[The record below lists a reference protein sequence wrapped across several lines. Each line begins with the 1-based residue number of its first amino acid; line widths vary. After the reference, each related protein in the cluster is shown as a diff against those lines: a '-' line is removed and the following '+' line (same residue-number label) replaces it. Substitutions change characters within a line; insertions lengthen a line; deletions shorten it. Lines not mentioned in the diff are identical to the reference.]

1 MLEWLTSYL
10 SERKFN
16 VKVRSSSSSDCLLEI
31 GVPQGS
37 ILGPLLFVL
46 YTKDWENIVTKYG
59 FSINLYAD
67 DTQIYFAFDVHS
79 ENPDLSA
86 VKRCFLEITQ
96 WMTKN
101 FLKLNEGKTEFI
113 DIGHYVSPVV
123 SLDLGEVSIIKPV
136 EHAKN
141 LGFMFDHR
149 MNMSEQI
156 NMVSKTS
163 FLNLRNL
170 KRIGSRLAHELKVQL
185 VHSNIL
191 SFLDYCNSVYG
202 GLTEKNL
209 FKLQKI
215 QNNAVRYIFG
225 LYGKKFREPIMPYL
239 KRLHF
244 LPVKY
249 RIKFKVALLVF
260 KCLNGFAPEYMHEL
274 ISAREIKRRISR
286 LDKDFFM
293 LATQELPKS
302 TRTDAAFSFY
312 GPCIWNELPY
322 RLRCMTDI
330 ELFKKSMKTYYFNIA
345 FEGIS

>member
-1 MLEWLTSYL
+1 
-10 SERKFN
+10 
-16 VKVRSSSSSDCLLEI
+16 
-31 GVPQGS
+31 
-37 ILGPLLFVL
+37 
-46 YTKDWENIVTKYG
+46 
-59 FSINLYAD
+59 
-67 DTQIYFAFDVHS
+67 
-79 ENPDLSA
+79 
-86 VKRCFLEITQ
+86 
-96 WMTKN
+96 
-101 FLKLNEGKTEFI
+101 
-113 DIGHYVSPVV
+113 
-123 SLDLGEVSIIKPV
+123 
-136 EHAKN
+136 
-141 LGFMFDHR
+141 
-149 MNMSEQI
+149 
-156 NMVSKTS
+156 MVSKTS

-293 LATQELPKS
+293 LATQELPITKVNK
-302 TRTDAAFSFY
+302 D
-312 GPCIWNELPY
+312 GCCIFFLWTMYLE
-322 RLRCMTDI
+322 
-330 ELFKKSMKTYYFNIA
+330 
-345 FEGIS
+345 

>member
-1 MLEWLTSYL
+1 VLEWLTSYL

-293 LATQELPKS
+293 LATGIRLTKS
-302 TRTDAAFSFY
+302 
-312 GPCIWNELPY
+312 
-322 RLRCMTDI
+322 RCPT
-330 ELFKKSMKTYYFNIA
+330 ESRF
-345 FEGIS
+345 